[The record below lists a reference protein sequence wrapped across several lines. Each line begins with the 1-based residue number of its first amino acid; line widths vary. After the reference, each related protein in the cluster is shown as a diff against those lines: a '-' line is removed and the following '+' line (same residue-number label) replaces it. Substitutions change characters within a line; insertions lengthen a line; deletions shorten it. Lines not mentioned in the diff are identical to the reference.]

1 MKKIIMTAAAI
12 GLAGPAFA
20 GGIDRS
26 GQSITPIFEKGR
38 VIQFSIGSVSP
49 NVSGVER
56 VIGFPVDGDASG
68 DVAPT
73 YTLMSGAYKADINE
87 MLSYAVIVDQPF
99 GASVDYPTGTG
110 YYSAGANAELKST
123 AVTSLIKY
131 TTDANLSVYGGVR
144 AQSMEAVA
152 SVPIVAGYAVTGD
165 KVWDFGWVAGV
176 AFEKPEIALRVSLT
190 YNSAITHDVPTTETG
205 PVPGSSSTVVETP
218 QSVNLEFQTGI
229 AEGTLLFG
237 SARWVEWSKFDITPV
252 GYFGATSGDSLV
264 SFDNDKVSY
273 ALGVGR
279 RLNENWAVALSGG
292 FEKASGGIA
301 SNLSPTDGNRSI
313 GVGATYTK
321 DNVKI
326 SGGVRYIWIGDA
338 MTELGALSPAADFT
352 GNSGVAIGMSVA
364 IQLQ

>member
-1 MKKIIMTAAAI
+1 
-12 GLAGPAFA
+12 
-20 GGIDRS
+20 
-26 GQSITPIFEKGR
+26 
-38 VIQFSIGSVSP
+38 
-49 NVSGVER
+49 
-56 VIGFPVDGDASG
+56 
-68 DVAPT
+68 
-73 YTLMSGAYKADINE
+73 MSGAYKADINE
-87 MLSYAVIVDQPF
+87 MLSHAVIVDQPY

-110 YYSAGANAELKST
+110 YYSEDANAELKST

-190 YNSAITHDVPTTETG
+190 YNSAITHDVPTAETG
-205 PVPGSSSTVVETP
+205 PAVLSSSTVVKTP

-237 SARWVEWSKFDITPV
+237 SARWVEWSKFDITPIV
-252 GYFGATSGDSLV
+252 YLGAALDSLV
-264 SFDNDKVSY
+264 SFDNDKVAY
-273 ALGVGR
+273 TLGVGR
-279 RLNENWAVALSGG
+279 RLNDNWAVALSGG

-313 GVGATYTK
+313 GLGATYTK

-338 MTELGALSPAADFT
+338 LTELGALSPAADFT
-352 GNSGVAIGMSVA
+352 GNSGVAIAGGLNGWT
-364 IQLQ
+364 QHFNL

>member
-1 MKKIIMTAAAI
+1 M
-12 GLAGPAFA
+12 
-20 GGIDRS
+20 
-26 GQSITPIFEKGR
+26 
-38 VIQFSIGSVSP
+38 
-49 NVSGVER
+49 
-56 VIGFPVDGDASG
+56 
-68 DVAPT
+68 
-73 YTLMSGAYKADINE
+73 
-87 MLSYAVIVDQPF
+87 
-99 GASVDYPTGTG
+99 
-110 YYSAGANAELKST
+110 
-123 AVTSLIKY
+123 
-131 TTDANLSVYGGVR
+131 
-144 AQSMEAVA
+144 
-152 SVPIVAGYAVTGD
+152 
-165 KVWDFGWVAGV
+165 
-176 AFEKPEIALRVSLT
+176 
-190 YNSAITHDVPTTETG
+190 
-205 PVPGSSSTVVETP
+205 
-218 QSVNLEFQTGI
+218 
-229 AEGTLLFG
+229 
-237 SARWVEWSKFDITPV
+237 
-252 GYFGATSGDSLV
+252 